1 MQIKSVPFVIKT
13 TLMYGFLAAGFS
25 LIGLILPT
33 ALTPDDPLAGATAEH
48 IVTHI
53 VWGMVAAFAALR
65 FRYIVAGGL
74 FAIALDAD
82 HLVNFLNIDIVVRM
96 AHSIP
101 FALLAPICMMII
113 IGRRDFL
120 LGAISF
126 AAVFSHMSLD
136 TFFDGGVFPI
146 FAPFSEYKTAFEGT
160 DWIILQLIAVSAVIV
175 AKLIMDK
182 KNRIKKKLYK
192 EE

>member
-1 MQIKSVPFVIKT
+1 MQTKSVPFVIKT
-13 TLMYGFLAAGFS
+13 TLMYGFFAAGFS

-33 ALTPDDPLAGATAEH
+33 ATLSDDPFASATAKH

-53 VWGMVAAFAALR
+53 VWGMVAAFAALS

-82 HLVNFLNIDIVVRM
+82 HFVNFLNIDIVGRM
-96 AHSIP
+96 AHSLP
-101 FALLAPICMMII
+101 FALLVPICMMII

-136 TFFDGGVFPI
+136 TFFDAGGFPI
-146 FAPFSEYKTAFEGT
+146 FAPFSEYLTAFDGI
-160 DWIILQLIAVSAVIV
+160 DWIILQLIAISAVII
-175 AKLIMDK
+175 AKLVTDK
-182 KNRIKKKLYK
+182 KNRIKKKLYN

>member
-1 MQIKSVPFVIKT
+1 MQIKSVLFVIKT
-13 TLMYGFLAAGFS
+13 PVLYGFLAASFS
-25 LIGLILPT
+25 LIGLIFPTGPLPI
-33 ALTPDDPLAGATAEH
+33 DPLAGATAEH
-48 IVTHI
+48 IMTHI
-53 VWGMVAAFAALR
+53 VWGMVAAFAALS
-65 FRYIVAGGL
+65 FRYIVAAGL

-101 FALLAPICMMII
+101 FALLAPICMMMIF
-113 IGRRDFL
+113 GRRDFL

-136 TFFDGGVFPI
+136 TFFDTGDFPI
-146 FAPFSEYKTAFEGT
+146 FAPFSEYITTFEGT
-160 DWIILQLIAVSAVIV
+160 DWIILQLIAISAVIV

>member
-13 TLMYGFLAAGFS
+13 TLMYGFLAAGFT
-25 LIGLILPT
+25 LISLILPW
-33 ALTPDDPLAGATAEH
+33 ALPPGDPLESATVEH
-48 IVTHI
+48 ILGHI
-53 VWGMVAAFAALR
+53 VWGMAAAFATLS
-65 FRYIVAGGL
+65 FRYIFAGGL
-74 FAIALDAD
+74 FVIALDAD
-82 HLVNFLNIDIVVRM
+82 HLVNFLNIDIVGRM

-136 TFFDGGVFPI
+136 TFFDAGDFPI
-146 FAPFSEYKTAFEGT
+146 FAPFSEYLTAFDSA
-160 DWIILQLIAVSAVIV
+160 DWIILQLIAISAVII
-175 AKLIMDK
+175 AKLVTDK
-182 KNRIKKKLYK
+182 KNRIKKKQYN

>member
-13 TLMYGFLAAGFS
+13 TLMFGFLAAGFS

-33 ALTPDDPLAGATAEH
+33 APPSDDPLASATAEH

-53 VWGMVAAFAALR
+53 VWGMVAAFAALS

-136 TFFDGGVFPI
+136 TFIDKGDFPI
-146 FAPFSEYKTAFEGT
+146 FAPFSEYLTAFDGT
-160 DWIILQLIAVSAVIV
+160 DWIILQLIAISAVII

-182 KNRIKKKLYK
+182 KNRIKKKLY
-192 EE
+192 

>member
-13 TLMYGFLAAGFS
+13 PILYGFLAAGFS
-25 LIGLILPT
+25 LIGLIFPT
-33 ALTPDDPLAGATAEH
+33 DSPPDDPFAGATAEH

-53 VWGMVAAFAALR
+53 LWGMGAAFAALS

-82 HLVNFLNIDIVVRM
+82 HLVNFLNIDIVIRM

-101 FALLAPICMMII
+101 FALLAPIFMMII
-113 IGRRDFL
+113 VGRRDFL
-120 LGAISF
+120 LGAIAF

-136 TFFDGGVFPI
+136 IFFDGGDFPI
-146 FAPFSEYKTAFEGT
+146 FAPFSEYITTFEGS
-160 DWIILQLIAVSAVIV
+160 DWIILQLIGISAVIV

>member
-1 MQIKSVPFVIKT
+1 MQIKSAPFVIKT
-13 TLMYGFLAAGFS
+13 TLMFGFLAAGFS
-25 LIGLILPT
+25 LMGLILATESP
-33 ALTPDDPLAGATAEH
+33 PDDPFAGATAKH

-53 VWGMVAAFAALR
+53 VWGAVAAFAALS

-82 HLVNFLNIDIVVRM
+82 HFVNFLNIDMVGRM

-101 FALLAPICMMII
+101 FALLAPFCMMII

-136 TFFDGGVFPI
+136 TFIDIGVFPI
-146 FAPFSEYKTAFEGT
+146 FSPFSEYLTAFDGT
-160 DWIILQLIAVSAVIV
+160 DWIILQLIAISAVII

-182 KNRIKKKLYK
+182 KNRIKKKLY
-192 EE
+192 

>member
-25 LIGLILPT
+25 LISLILPW
-33 ALTPDDPLAGATAEH
+33 ALPPGDPFESATVEH
-48 IVTHI
+48 ILGHI
-53 VWGMVAAFAALR
+53 VWGMAAAFATLS
-65 FRYIVAGGL
+65 FRHIFAGGL
-74 FAIALDAD
+74 FAIALDVD
-82 HLVNFLNIDIVVRM
+82 HLVSFLNIDIVVRV
-96 AHSIP
+96 AHSIS

-113 IGRRDFL
+113 FGRRDFL

-126 AAVFSHMSLD
+126 AAVFSHMSFD
-136 TFFDGGVFPI
+136 TFLDAGDFPI
-146 FAPFSEYKTAFEGT
+146 FAPFSEYITAFEGT

>member
-33 ALTPDDPLAGATAEH
+33 ATTPDDPLAGATAEH

-113 IGRRDFL
+113 FGRRDFL

-136 TFFDGGVFPI
+136 IFFDAGDFPI
-146 FAPFSEYKTAFEGT
+146 FAPFSEYLTAFEGT
-160 DWIILQLIAVSAVIV
+160 DWIILQLIAISAVIV

-182 KNRIKKKLYK
+182 KNRMKKKLYK

>member
-1 MQIKSVPFVIKT
+1 MQTKSVPFVIKT
-13 TLMYGFLAAGFS
+13 TLMYGFLALGFS

-33 ALTPDDPLAGATAEH
+33 EPPPDDPFAGATVEH

-53 VWGMVAAFAALR
+53 VWGMVAAFAALS

-82 HLVNFLNIDIVVRM
+82 HFVNFLNIDIVTRM

-101 FALLAPICMMII
+101 FALLVPICMMII

-136 TFFDGGVFPI
+136 TFFDSGVFPI
-146 FAPFSEYKTAFEGT
+146 FAPFSEYLTAFDGT
-160 DWIILQLIAVSAVIV
+160 DWIILQLIAISAVII
-175 AKLIMDK
+175 AKLVMDK

>member
-25 LIGLILPT
+25 LTSLILPW
-33 ALTPDDPLAGATAEH
+33 ALPPGNPLESATVEH
-48 IVTHI
+48 ILGHI
-53 VWGMVAAFAALR
+53 VWGMAAAFATLS
-65 FRYIVAGGL
+65 FRHIFAGGL
-74 FAIALDAD
+74 FVISLDAD
-82 HLVNFLNIDIVVRM
+82 HLVNFLNIDMVVRM

-126 AAVFSHMSLD
+126 AAVFSHMSFD
-136 TFFDGGVFPI
+136 TFLDAGDFPI
-146 FAPFSEYKTAFEGT
+146 FAPFSEYITAFEGT
-160 DWIILQLIAVSAVIV
+160 DWIILQLIAISAVIV